1 MKKRAFDNMIRER
14 IKQEQF
20 EVPVKTE
27 HVLWNALYRPRRQA
41 HSAQPR
47 RKKHGAAVAWAG
59 VCAALAFALVLALPN
74 MTSHPDKTTTPLAQG
89 TGAEDGLG
97 HGANGSEKALT
108 ATAMPTHTFTPT
120 AFPSATPEQAMTPE
134 PTEVAMVL
142 PTATA
147 TPTSTPTPTPITAE
161 TATAVNWASPTPE
174 AMQQARS
181 TPTPR
186 VNVTPASTP
195 TPQPEENAAPTNNVL
210 RMQWDQ
216 LGEPNLFH
224 LDQMTK
230 EMDWISFELRIES
243 CFNDRL
249 LVFETMVE
257 KDAPSVLEE
266 ESGEQLI
273 FIGELPNNGEL
284 TSSVVMGRGKE
295 LRIVL
300 VLPTT
305 DSELNIRDTETV
317 RTMENVAEIALDPE
331 TGTVTWLR

>member
-147 TPTSTPTPTPITAE
+147 TPTSTPTPTPIPAE

-181 TPTPR
+181 R
-186 VNVTPASTP
+186 S
-195 TPQPEENAAPTNNVL
+195 EE
-210 RMQWDQ
+210 R
-216 LGEPNLFH
+216 
-224 LDQMTK
+224 
-230 EMDWISFELRIES
+230 R
-243 CFNDRL
+243 
-249 LVFETMVE
+249 
-257 KDAPSVLEE
+257 
-266 ESGEQLI
+266 
-273 FIGELPNNGEL
+273 
-284 TSSVVMGRGKE
+284 
-295 LRIVL
+295 
-300 VLPTT
+300 
-305 DSELNIRDTETV
+305 
-317 RTMENVAEIALDPE
+317 
-331 TGTVTWLR
+331 

>member
-20 EVPVKTE
+20 EVPAKTE

-41 HSAQPR
+41 HSAQPP

-59 VCAALAFALVLALPN
+59 VCAALAFALALVLALPS
-74 MTSHPDKTTTPLAQG
+74 MTSHPDKTTAPLAQG
-89 TGAEDGLG
+89 TGTENGLG
-97 HGANGSEKALT
+97 NDSNSSEKALT

-120 AFPSATPEQAMTPE
+120 AFPSATPEQVMTPE

-147 TPTSTPTPTPITAE
+147 TPTSTPTPTPIPAE

-174 AMQQARS
+174 AMQQAR
-181 TPTPR
+181 
-186 VNVTPASTP
+186 STP

-230 EMDWISFELRIES
+230 EMDWISFELCIES

-284 TSSVVMGRGKE
+284 TSSVVMDRGKE

>member
-59 VCAALAFALVLALPN
+59 VCAALAFALVLALPS
-74 MTSHPDKTTTPLAQG
+74 MTSHPDKTTAPLAQG
-89 TGAEDGLG
+89 TGTENGLG
-97 HGANGSEKALT
+97 NGSNSSEKALT

-147 TPTSTPTPTPITAE
+147 TPTSTPTPTPIPAE

-174 AMQQARS
+174 AMQQAR
-181 TPTPR
+181 
-186 VNVTPASTP
+186 STP

-230 EMDWISFELRIES
+230 EMNWISFELRIES

-273 FIGELPNNGEL
+273 FIGELPNNGGL
-284 TSSVVMGRGKE
+284 TSSIVMDRGKE

-331 TGTVTWLR
+331 TGTMTWLR